1 MRKAL
6 ILNVN
11 IFETL
16 HKNFKLFENQNSL
29 SKIKLPYFNN
39 QFMLLSLYTVGRFA
53 QFANNFVLMCVP
65 ISLFHEYCTVFAV
78 CCNAR
83 KGIENLRNQNC
94 YGKSMLCTVH
104 TDSH

>member
-11 IFETL
+11 IVFETL

-29 SKIKLPYFNN
+29 SKIKLLYFNN
-39 QFMLLSLYTVGRFA
+39 QFMLLSLYTVGRLA

-65 ISLFHEYCTVFAV
+65 ISLFHEYCI
-78 CCNAR
+78 CCT
-83 KGIENLRNQNC
+83 
-94 YGKSMLCTVH
+94 Y
-104 TDSH
+104 